1 MKTLSR
7 ETKQEI
13 ASMIVDAIN
22 DRRLNDTYVCEIH
35 NEVFN
40 TDYFIIGYYDAEQWL
55 INNYG
60 VFAAIE
66 KIAEYEKDNFGE
78 ILTDLGSSEKV
89 CNMLVYILGEEIIQ
103 EITIISDNWD
113 KKTTQKILNA
123 IKKEIKSL
131 YF

>member
-1 MKTLSR
+1 MKNLSK

-13 ASMIVDAIN
+13 ASLILDAIN
-22 DRRLNDTYVCEIH
+22 DGRLNDTYVCEIH

-66 KIAEYEKDNFGE
+66 KISEYEKDTFGE
-78 ILTDLGSSEKV
+78 ILTDSGSSEKV
-89 CNMLVYILGEEIIQ
+89 CNMLVYILGEEILS
-103 EITIISDNWD
+103 EVETISKYWD
-113 KKTTQKILNA
+113 GRANKSILNK

>member
-1 MKTLSR
+1 MKNLSK

-13 ASMIVDAIN
+13 ASMILDAIN
-22 DRRLNDTYVCEIH
+22 DGRLNDTYVCEIH

-66 KIAEYEKDNFGE
+66 KISEYEKDTFGE

-89 CNMLVYILGEEIIQ
+89 CNMLVYILGEEILSKV
-103 EITIISDNWD
+103 ETISIYWD
-113 KKTTQKILNA
+113 KKTTKKILNA